1 MTFISTHPHAAFDRF
16 PMLVESVR
24 QEFGT
29 DGLMSNVERFID
41 AERADFHWDGR
52 IAECNL
58 GAWDSLDDD
67 EEHVFERVEII
78 GYFRGRY
85 YTGIC
90 VVDAERCVH
99 WMLRLRHFD
108 GFGGAERAFLNGGG

>member
-1 MTFISTHPHAAFDRF
+1 MTIMFTHPHTAFDRF

-52 IAECNL
+52 IAERNI
-58 GAWDSLDDD
+58 GAYESLDDD
-67 EEHVFERVEII
+67 EEHAFERVEII
-78 GYFRGRY
+78 GFFRGHY
-85 YTGIC
+85 YTAIC

-108 GFGGAERAFLNGGG
+108 SFEDAERAFLNGGG